1 MHSGKI
7 VKNSADVKLAVD
19 CIDLLNTAPH
29 LKIFFLASGDADLL
43 HLVNFLRARG
53 KRVVVIAVSH
63 TLSAMLADNLDELLI
78 YDVDIDPVRAPEPRE
93 NGRKSVPPADSE
105 QLVDAFAALEDLL
118 RFR

>member
-29 LKIFFLASGDADLL
+29 LQTFFLVSGDSDLV

-53 KRVVVIAVSH
+53 KRVVVIAVSG
-63 TLSAMLADNLDELLI
+63 TLSQVLAENLDELLM
-78 YDVDIDPVRAPEPRE
+78 YDIDIDPARAPEPSPNGKKAKPAPE
-93 NGRKSVPPADSE
+93 NRKLDEA
-105 QLVDAFAALEDLL
+105 
-118 RFR
+118 